1 MNRVRACLYLS
12 VFVIMGLS
20 DTVIPILPV
29 LSRGDTIT
37 QSMLFS
43 AYFAGALIMM
53 IPLGMLSDRYGS
65 PPFISLSIILTL
77 ISGAMLL
84 YFDDPALLISA
95 RFIEGCACSA
105 FFPAAFSMLIRFK
118 GSKRYIG
125 EFNFLLN
132 SGLAI
137 GVGTAAVLMDYYLKG
152 GILVFCV
159 LALPALAMS
168 LSLKNARDHITQ
180 VPAPDTMSQAPTQ
193 TPTAPHV
200 ELSTVLFDPQ
210 YLQMWI
216 VSFVLFGGTGVLV
229 AYFPSYT
236 DISTSL
242 QGLALTGVYFG
253 SMVTSLICGRLHITE
268 KRMIRTGITI
278 TSAGIAT
285 TVIHPIGLTI
295 MGAGSGFALV
305 GLVTGAATLNQ
316 KRGMTMGAFNTYTYA
331 GFTVMPMLAAGI
343 LGYLDYAGLFLVT
356 GAALMTTLLFPL
368 NALKGRR

>member
-37 QSMLFS
+37 QSILFS
-43 AYFAGALIMM
+43 AYFAGALVTM
-53 IPLGMLSDRYGS
+53 IPLGMLADKYGS
-65 PPFISLSIILTL
+65 PPFISLSIVLTL
-77 ISGAMLL
+77 VSGAMLL
-84 YFDDPALLISA
+84 YFDDPTILISA

-105 FFPAAFSMLIRFK
+105 FFPAAFSMLTRFE

-132 SGLAI
+132 FGLAV

-152 GILVFCV
+152 GILVFCI
-159 LALPALAMS
+159 LALPALAIS
-168 LSLKNARDHITQ
+168 LSLKEARDDPETH
-180 VPAPDTMSQAPTQ
+180 VPAPGAVSQAPTQ
-193 TPTAPHV
+193 TPAAPHV
-200 ELSTVLFDPQ
+200 GLSTVLFDPQ

-229 AYFPSYT
+229 AYFPSCT
-236 DISTSL
+236 DLSPSL
-242 QGLALTGVYFG
+242 QGLALTGIYFG
-253 SMVTSLICGRLHITE
+253 TMVTSLICGRLHITE
-268 KRMIRTGITI
+268 KRMIQTGITI
-278 TSAGIAT
+278 TSAGIAM
-285 TVIHPIGLTI
+285 TVLHPIGLTI

-331 GFTVMPMLAAGI
+331 GFTVMPMLAAGM
-343 LGYLDYAGLFLVT
+343 LGYLDYTGLFLVT
-356 GAALMTTLLFPL
+356 GAAVMATLLFPL
-368 NALKGRR
+368 HALDG

>member
-1 MNRVRACLYLS
+1 MNRVRVCLYLS

-20 DTVIPILPV
+20 DTVIPILPD
-29 LSRGDTIT
+29 LSGGDAMT

-53 IPLGMLSDRYGS
+53 IPLGMLADKYGN
-65 PPFISLSIILTL
+65 PPFISLSIILTI

-84 YFDDPALLISA
+84 YFNDSTVLVSA

-132 SGLAI
+132 FGLAV
-137 GVGTAAVLMDYYLKG
+137 GVGTAAILLDYYLKG
-152 GILVFCV
+152 GILVFCI

-168 LSLKNARDHITQ
+168 LSLKEARDPATHA
-180 VPAPDTMSQAPTQ
+180 PAPDAALQAPSQ
-193 TPTAPHV
+193 TSASPRV

-229 AYFPSYT
+229 AYFPSCT
-236 DISTSL
+236 DLSPSL
-242 QGLALTGVYFG
+242 QGLALTGVYLG
-253 SMVTSLICGRLHITE
+253 TMVTSLICGRLHITE

-278 TSAGIAT
+278 TSAGIAM
-285 TVIHPIGLTI
+285 TVFHPIGLTI

-305 GLVTGAATLNQ
+305 GLVTGAATLNL

-331 GFTVMPMLAAGI
+331 GFTVMPILAAGT
-343 LGYLDYAGLFLVT
+343 LSYLDYTGLFLVT
-356 GAALMTTLLFPL
+356 SVAVMATLLFPL
-368 NALKGRR
+368 RALDG